1 MRDAATIK
9 PNPTQPVGE
18 PNPRAR
24 AALSF
29 SFEGQG
35 GMHPN
40 GGVDPHR
47 TAPGPS
53 QGSVNSNKGR
63 ERLASPEGLPTLKT
77 APGSR

>member
-9 PNPTQPVGE
+9 PNPTQPVGQ

-35 GMHPN
+35 GGHASKW
-40 GGVDPHR
+40 GR
-47 TAPGPS
+47 GPT
-53 QGSVNSNKGR
+53 QNRAWSVSGIG
-63 ERLASPEGLPTLKT
+63 ELK
-77 APGSR
+77 